1 MRYSVVPKKEQY
13 QIKLLDFAE
22 RFDSFFSVSGSFEE
36 IGQYLK
42 EIIDPERR

>member
-1 MRYSVVPKKEQY
+1 MSTNSGAVH
-13 QIKLLDFAE
+13 DFAAG
-22 RFDSFFSVSGSFEE
+22 FDSFFSVSGSFEE